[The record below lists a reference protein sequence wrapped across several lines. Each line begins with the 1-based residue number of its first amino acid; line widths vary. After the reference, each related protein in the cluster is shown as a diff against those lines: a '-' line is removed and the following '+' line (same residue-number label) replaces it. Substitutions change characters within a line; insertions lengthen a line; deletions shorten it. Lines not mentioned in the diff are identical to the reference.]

1 MAKGWIL
8 TVCENVCFPAQ
19 DGLGHLQKHHTYLHV
34 GVSKLGST
42 RSSKNYVIDKLN
54 NSFTTCRHLVLPG
67 KASFTGR
74 KFSLFAHPHNETE
87 IWNNPNLYNNLYLY
101 AKIIFMLFCIPY
113 VKNNYPCLNRN
124 SKFSKFICYGFKT
137 FHCLMFPKNVK
148 FEFWFLFSLEHNYD
162 KFSSKIKIKDSS
174 EIRIV
179 LAFRKCPK
187 L

>member
-8 TVCENVCFPAQ
+8 TVCENVCVQAQ
-19 DGLGHLQKHHTYLHV
+19 DGFGHLQKHHKYLHV

-87 IWNNPNLYNNLYLY
+87 IWNNPNLYNNLYLF
-101 AKIIFMLFCIPY
+101 ARFIFILYCEPY
-113 VKNNYPCLNRN
+113 VRISYPTLNTN
-124 SKFSKFICYGFKT
+124 IEFSKFICYGFKT
-137 FHCLMFPKNVK
+137 FHCLMVPINVN
-148 FEFWFLFSLEHNYD
+148 FEFSFPFSLEHNCD
-162 KFSSKIKIKDSS
+162 KFLSKIKSKDT
-174 EIRIV
+174 
-179 LAFRKCPK
+179 F
-187 L
+187 